1 MKYDE
6 RFSFGCADVGDVN
19 LHYAA
24 AGGGERLVVLLH
36 GFPEFWFSWRHQ
48 LAALSGDHTVV
59 EPDMRG
65 YNLSDR
71 PRGKRQYDVVRL
83 VDDIVGLIGH
93 FGRETAAVIGHD
105 WGASVAWALAMKRPD
120 VLWKLGALQV
130 RPVPVWI
137 RDQTA
142 AQFFASWYMFF
153 YQLPRLYGANI
164 RKQGI
169 SAAEKGPDTFHL
181 WRKGKRCP
189 AADRFRRPRND
200 RCSVYR
206 TPDTGERALGSAGGS
221 RRGD

>member
-48 LAALSGDHTVV
+48 LAALSGDHNVV
-59 EPDMRG
+59 APDMRG

-130 RPVPVWI
+130 RPVG
-137 RDQTA
+137 
-142 AQFFASWYMFF
+142 
-153 YQLPRLYGANI
+153 L
-164 RKQGI
+164 
-169 SAAEKGPDTFHL
+169 DT
-181 WRKGKRCP
+181 
-189 AADRFRRPRND
+189 
-200 RCSVYR
+200 
-206 TPDTGERALGSAGGS
+206 
-221 RRGD
+221 